1 MLDAGGAHINEK
13 AGDGFRFF
21 ILKKIGFLIFFF
33 KDC

>member
-21 ILKKIGFLIFFF
+21 ILKKNRIPYFFF
-33 KDC
+33 